1 MPVQFAATQNNLGVA
16 YRTLSDVE
24 NKSRNCKRAIEAYEA
39 ALIVY
44 TLDHFP
50 MQYATTKNNIA
61 GAYTTLSEIEET
73 SKNAD
78 HAITCYKDAQNVFN
92 KEQFQDYYDMI
103 EDSINY
109 VKTLKEGNK

>member
-24 NKSRNCKRAIEAYEA
+24 NKARNCKRAVEAYES

-44 TLDHFP
+44 TLDQFP
-50 MQYATTKNNIA
+50 LQYATTKNNIA
-61 GAYTTLSEIEET
+61 GAFTTLAETEEAKT
-73 SKNAD
+73 NGENA
-78 HAITCYKDAQNVFN
+78 ISYYKEAQLVFSN
-92 KEQFQDYYDMI
+92 DKYPEYFEMI

-109 VKTLKEGNK
+109 VKTLVNAN

>member
-24 NKSRNCKRAIEAYEA
+24 NKARNCKRAIEAYEA

-44 TLDHFP
+44 TLDQFP
-50 MQYATTKNNIA
+50 IQYATTKNNIA
-61 GAYTTLSEIEET
+61 GAYTTLAESEEAKTNGEYAVT
-73 SKNAD
+73 S
-78 HAITCYKDAQNVFN
+78 YKEAQQVFSN
-92 KEQFQDYYDMI
+92 DKYPEYYEMI

-109 VKTLKEGNK
+109 VKTLIDAK